1 MVIQKS
7 SVSEG
12 VTNKDKND
20 FQRQLKIN
28 SIRREAEEKDTSNR
42 AKKEGYGYLDLNIL
56 PIDPDSLKL
65 VPAEEARKAKLA
77 VIHRAGQKINVACFD
92 PKNEKTVNVLK
103 KMEEKGFSASLV
115 MVSRSS
121 LERAWS
127 AYSSLDSGIKTTRD
141 QPIVL
146 KEEELSDFEKS
157 LNDIAKFAERI
168 TSAPISE
175 TFNTIMAG
183 AVKANSSDIHLEPG
197 VDSVRLRYRIDGVL
211 QDMAVFPKKI
221 YTPFLN
227 RIKMIGHLKLNVAG
241 IPQNGRFTV
250 NVGANVIDIR
260 LAILPGVYGDDI
272 VMRLLYQ
279 NAAALNID
287 NLGMRPEMME
297 QVQHEIDKP
306 NGLILVTGPT
316 GSGKTTTLYA
326 FINHLNEPG
335 TKIITIEDPVEYKIP
350 GISQTA
356 VNREGGYTFATGL
369 SAILRQD
376 PDIIMVGEIRDP
388 DTASVGVQSALT
400 GHLVFSTLHT
410 NDAPGAIPR
419 LIELG
424 IRPSLIPSATNI
436 IVAQRL
442 IRKLCPFCKEKYA
455 PAPETLEKIKKSL
468 AGISPNSKIKAPKKL
483 EYIWE
488 AKGCPKCHLGFKG
501 RIGIFEIFTITP
513 KIEKLIMEMA
523 SGPEIAKAA
532 IEEGMLTLKQDGLLK
547 ALEGISTIHE
557 VERAAGEI

>member
-12 VTNKDKND
+12 ITNKDKND

-77 VIHRAGQKINVACFD
+77 VIHKAGQKINVACFD
-92 PKNEKTVNVLK
+92 PKNEKTINVLK

-127 AYSSLDSGIKTTRD
+127 AYSSLDSAVKTDRD

-157 LNDIAKFAERI
+157 LNDISKFAERI

-183 AVKANSSDIHLEPG
+183 AVKADSSDIHLEPG
-197 VDSVRLRYRIDGVL
+197 VDSVRLRYRIDGIL
-211 QDMAVFPKKI
+211 QDMAIFPKKI

-227 RIKMIGHLKLNVAG
+227 RIKMVGHLKLNVTG

-250 NVGANVIDIR
+250 NVGANAVDIR

-279 NAAALNID
+279 NAATLNID
-287 NLGMRPEMME
+287 NLGLRPEILA
-297 QVQHEIDKP
+297 QIQHEIDKP

-388 DTASVGVQSALT
+388 DTASVGIQSALT
-400 GHLVFSTLHT
+400 GHLVLSTLHT
-410 NDAPGAIPR
+410 NDAPGAVPR

-442 IRKLCPFCKEKYA
+442 IRKLCPLCKEKYT

-468 AGISPNSKIKAPKKL
+468 AGISPNSKIKAPKEIK
-483 EYIWE
+483 YIWE